1 MMTKMKKN
9 LFKRITAAAV
19 AAAAMATLS
28 SCGKNEAPPMASKDN
43 IYATT
48 ELPITEKFEY
58 ISSMAY
64 GGGQIY
70 VIGTVNTTHEP
81 ADNEEAVAEGYFYTS
96 DVVMSVIDE
105 QGNAVNK
112 VVIASNEDDQT
123 GSTYA
128 NVQKMCTSDNGD
140 VTLLI
145 SEYKYDYEAGTNE
158 EKFYIK
164 KYDKTGKELGQVDIS
179 SVKEQSEQEYFYI
192 SSMETDNDGN
202 IYLTGDNSI
211 YVTDPNGKFL
221 FKIGGEEATNN
232 SGSYINSINK
242 TADGKI
248 VAIVNT
254 YTMDNENYS
263 SKNTAKVI
271 DPASKGY
278 GSEYELNPNYYSYYN
293 GGGEYDLYVSTANT
307 LSGYDL
313 ETGTVTTVLDWLK
326 CGLDTTTMQ
335 NTYVLTDG
343 RVLCTTYKYES
354 SGNGYSWSGDDMII
368 NILSKVDP
376 ATIPDKQ
383 LVSVYAYY
391 LDYQTKQ
398 RIVEFNQ
405 NSELYQIEVTCYDE
419 FNDGTG
425 ENTGMTRL
433 TNDLVSGK
441 IPEIILI
448 DAYTMPVDSYI
459 SKGILADL
467 NEFINS
473 DESISKDDYLTNVFD
488 AYSVDGKL
496 YQLVPS
502 FNIQTLAGRTDK
514 LEGKTSWTMSEYL
527 EFVKAHPEA
536 KFAEMT
542 KDGFLSQFVAYGID
556 SYIDPATGTCSFNSA
571 DFKALLEAANDYPE
585 EIDYDN
591 LYMDE
596 NYWNDM
602 QAAYRNGTSLIS
614 SEYFYQFSNIRELE
628 KGKFDGEVTFIGF
641 PVSTGNGSVITAN
654 SSFAITSKAKNPQ
667 GAWEFIKYFLSDEYQ
682 NEVSGSFPLKL
693 SAYDSLKAKAKEKP
707 YYMDENDQKVEY
719 DNTYWIGDSSIEIG
733 VNDDA
738 DNEKMMNLIKSV
750 NNVYSYD
757 NELMKIITE
766 EAAAYFAGQKSVDEV
781 ADIIQNRASTYISES
796 R

>member
-1 MMTKMKKN
+1 MKKN
-9 LFKRITAAAV
+9 LFTRITAAAV
-19 AAAAMATLS
+19 AAAAMAALT
-28 SCGKNEAPPMASKDN
+28 SCGRNEAPPMASKDN
-43 IYATT
+43 IYTTT

-64 GGGQIY
+64 GDGQIY
-70 VIGTVNTTHEP
+70 VIGNVNTTPEP
-81 ADNEEAVAEGYFYTS
+81 AEGEESVAEGYFYTS
-96 DVVMSVIDE
+96 DVIMSIMDE
-105 QGNAVNK
+105 QGNPVNN
-112 VVIASNEDDQT
+112 VTIASNEDNQT

-128 NVQKMCTSDNGD
+128 NVQKMCTSENGD
-140 VTLLI
+140 IALLM
-145 SEYKYDYEAGTNE
+145 SEYNYNYESGTNE

-164 KYDKTGKELGQVDIS
+164 RFDKTGKELGEVDIS
-179 SVKEQSEQEYFYI
+179 SIKKESNQEYFYVGN
-192 SSMETDNDGN
+192 METDKDGN

-211 YVTDPNGKFL
+211 YVTAPDGKFL
-221 FKIGGEEATNN
+221 FKLGGEEATDN
-232 SGSYINSINK
+232 SGSYINGINK
-242 TADGKI
+242 TADGRV

-263 SKNTAKVI
+263 NKNTAKVI
-271 DPASKGY
+271 DIASKSY
-278 GSEYELNPNYYSYYN
+278 SEEYELNPNYYSYYN
-293 GGGEYDLYVSTANT
+293 GGGEYDLYVSTSNT

-391 LDYQTKQ
+391 LDYRTKQ
-398 RIVEFNQ
+398 QIVEFNQ
-405 NSELYQIEVTCYDE
+405 SSELYQIEVTCYDE

-425 ENTGMTRL
+425 ESTGMTRL

-441 IPEIILI
+441 IPDIIII
-448 DAYTMPVDSYI
+448 DPYAMPVDSYI
-459 SKGILADL
+459 SKGILADI

-473 DESISKDDYLTNVFD
+473 DSSINRDDYLTNVFD

-502 FNIQTLAGRTDK
+502 FNVQTLVGRTDK
-514 LEGKTSWTMSEYL
+514 LEGRTSWTMSEYL
-527 EFVKAHPEA
+527 EFAKAHPEA
-536 KFAEMT
+536 KFPEMT
-542 KDGFLSQFVAYGID
+542 KESFLSQFISYGIN
-556 SYIDPATGTCSFNSA
+556 SYIDPVTGTCSFNSA
-571 DFKALLEAANDYPE
+571 DFKSLLEAANDYPE

-602 QAAYRNGTSLIS
+602 QAAYRNGTNLIS
-614 SEYFYQFSNIRELE
+614 NEYFYQFSNIRELE

-641 PVSTGNGSVITAN
+641 PVSSGNGSVITASN
-654 SSFAITSKAKNPQ
+654 SFAITSKAKNPQ
-667 GAWEFIKYFLSDEYQ
+667 GAWEFVKYFLSDEYQ
-682 NEVSGSFPLKL
+682 NEVSGSFPLKT
-693 SAYDSLKAKAKEKP
+693 SAYDKLMELAKEKP
-707 YYMDENDQKVEY
+707 FYMDENDQKVEY
-719 DNTYWIGDSSIEIG
+719 ENTYWIGNSSIEIG

-738 DNEKMMNLIKSV
+738 DNQKMFDFIKSV
-750 NNVYSYD
+750 NSVFSYD
-757 NELMKIITE
+757 TELMKIISE